1 MSQAD
6 GEGRRDRRKRE
17 NHARIYAA
25 ARRLFLA
32 QGVDATTVEQIA
44 ATADIAPAT
53 FFNHFPSKRAVL
65 NEMTSEVFSFLG
77 FAIEQQLK
85 ASGGTRERLARLAAE
100 AADGIGESRGLAR
113 EVLLELVRSTAR
125 PGDVPPYLEQVH
137 EPFAAVMAEGQERG
151 EVRTDLDAHYL
162 AEMAVGLFN
171 TAITNWISDPDYPV
185 EERLRLTAAFIGEAI
200 EPRSALP
207 ERDTNH
213 PDFRSRASNRT
224 FHTSKRS
231 NPMGIDVNV
240 DFLEAEAWDENMRD
254 RMQWLRE
261 NDPVHWSERSRLW
274 VVSKFEDVNYV
285 SKNHPIFC
293 SGGGVRPGSIV
304 KLPLIDEDEP
314 RHTQLRRLINRGF
327 TPRMV
332 RKLETTF
339 RQIATETIDKVAPNG
354 ECDFVDDISVPMP
367 LLLIAEMIGIRKE
380 DRERFHRWSDDLIA
394 GDGNRENPEIMR
406 NSAQALREYAD
417 YLKEIFA
424 ERRKQPQDDLVSILV
439 GAKDQGLIGEN
450 KYEMEVAARPI
461 NTSAMEEI
469 ERNRKLADD
478 ELVMLMVL
486 LLVAG
491 NETTRNGISGGMS
504 QLIENPGERQKLID
518 DPSLIPV
525 AVEEMVRLVSPVQS
539 FARHATQDT
548 ELRGKKIRKGDIV
561 LMLYPSGNLDPDEFE
576 DPEVFKIDRDP
587 RHLGFGVGNHF
598 CLGANLA
605 RMEMRVAFEELLRRL
620 PDMEYADG
628 GPEIRPSP
636 LVHTFL
642 HMRVR
647 YTPEA

>member
-1 MSQAD
+1 V
-6 GEGRRDRRKRE
+6 
-17 NHARIYAA
+17 I
-25 ARRLFLA
+25 
-32 QGVDATTVEQIA
+32 
-44 ATADIAPAT
+44 
-53 FFNHFPSKRAVL
+53 
-65 NEMTSEVFSFLG
+65 
-77 FAIEQQLK
+77 
-85 ASGGTRERLARLAAE
+85 
-100 AADGIGESRGLAR
+100 
-113 EVLLELVRSTAR
+113 
-125 PGDVPPYLEQVH
+125 
-137 EPFAAVMAEGQERG
+137 AEGQARG
-151 EVRTDLDAHYL
+151 EVRTDLEPHYL
-162 AEMAVGLFN
+162 AEMAVGMFN
-171 TAITNWISDPDYPV
+171 TAITNWISDPNYPV
-185 EERLRLTAAFIGEAI
+185 EERLRQTAAFISEAI
-200 EPRSALP
+200 EPRSAEGPALRP
-207 ERDTNH
+207 
-213 PDFRSRASNRT
+213 RASKPASQ
-224 FHTSKRS
+224 HSKRS
-231 NPMGIDVNV
+231 NPRGIDLNV
-240 DFLEAEAWDENMRD
+240 DYLEADAWDETMRD
-254 RMQWLRE
+254 RMRWLRE

-285 SKNHPIFC
+285 SKNHQLFC
-293 SGGGVRPGSIV
+293 SGGGVRPGSAV

-332 RKLETTF
+332 KKLEITF
-339 RQIATETIDKVAPNG
+339 RQIATETIDKVASRG

-367 LLLIAEMIGIRKE
+367 ILLIAEMIGIRQE

-394 GDGNRENPEIMR
+394 GDGNRDNPEIMQR
-406 NSAQALREYAD
+406 SGQALREYAD
-417 YLKEIFA
+417 YLKEIF
-424 ERRKQPQDDLVSILV
+424 EDRRKQPQDDLISILV
-439 GAKDQGLIGEN
+439 GARDQGLIGEN
-450 KYEMEVAARPI
+450 KYEMEIRARPI
-461 NTSAMEEI
+461 DTSAMEEI

-504 QLIENPGERQKLID
+504 LLIENPGERQKLID
-518 DPSLIPV
+518 DPSLIPA

-561 LMLYPSGNLDPDEFE
+561 LMLYPSANLDPDEFE

-620 PDMEYADG
+620 PDMEYVGG